1 MMAFILGVFVGEI
14 FMALTITLSA
24 VYGRTEDDNSRDL

>member
-24 VYGRTEDDNSRDL
+24 VYRRTEDEDRDD